1 MKPGTKAW
9 KNFMSKLY
17 GIGAAIVIVGALFK
31 IQHWPGGSL
40 MLTIGLGTEA
50 IIFLFSAFEPI
61 HEEYDWTLVYPEL
74 ALGHDSDDDEITS
87 LTTSRGNNGGM
98 GVSQQLDGML
108 EEAKIDGALI
118 ASLGDGMRNLSETAN
133 KISNMSDATSV
144 SADYTNSL
152 KNAAAKVDGLAES
165 YSKASESLMGLTD
178 STGAGASFGEE
189 MQKVAGNLTALNKVY
204 EMQLEGAT
212 ESLENSKKI
221 QGGIGE
227 MMSALSD
234 SVEDTKNYK
243 ANISELSKNLSALNK
258 VYGNMLNAMNINP
271 NG

>member
-17 GIGAAIVIVGALFK
+17 GIGAAVVIVGALFK
-31 IQHWPGGSL
+31 IQHWPGASL
-40 MLTIGLGTEA
+40 MLTVGLGTEA
-50 IIFLFSAFEPI
+50 VIFLFSAFEPL

-87 LTTSRGNNGGM
+87 LTHKSKGGS
-98 GVSQQLDGML
+98 VSQQLDGML

-118 ASLGDGMRNLSETAN
+118 ESLGTGMRNLSETAN

-152 KNAAAKVDGLAES
+152 KNAASKVDALAES
-165 YSKASESLMGLTD
+165 YTKASASLMGLTE
-178 STGAGASFGEE
+178 TQGAGQSFGEE

-221 QGGIGE
+221 QSGIGE
-227 MMSALSD
+227 MMGTLAD

-243 ANISELSKNLSALNK
+243 TNITELSKNLQALNK
-258 VYGNMLNAMNINP
+258 VYGNMLNAMNINA

>member
-17 GIGAAIVIVGALFK
+17 GIGAAVVIIGALFK
-31 IQHWPGGSL
+31 IQHWPGAGI
-40 MLTIGLGTEA
+40 MLTLGLGTEA
-50 IIFLFSAFEPI
+50 VIFFFSAFEPI

-87 LTTSRGNNGGM
+87 LTTSRGGS
-98 GVSQQLDGML
+98 VSQQLDGML

-118 ASLGDGMRNLSETAN
+118 ESLGDGMRNLSETAN

-152 KNAAAKVDGLAES
+152 KNAASKVDGLADS
-165 YSKASESLMGLTD
+165 YAKASESLMGLTD
-178 STGAGASFGEE
+178 STQAGQSFGEE

-221 QGGIGE
+221 QSGIGE
-227 MMSALSD
+227 MMGTLAD

-243 ANISELSKNLSALNK
+243 ANIAELSKNLSALNK

-271 NG
+271 NS

>member
-17 GIGAAIVIVGALFK
+17 GIGAAVVIVGALFK
-31 IQHWPGGSL
+31 IQHWPGASL
-40 MLTIGLGTEA
+40 MLTVGLGTEA
-50 IIFLFSAFEPI
+50 VIFLFSAFEPI

-74 ALGHDSDDDEITS
+74 ALGHGSDDDEITS
-87 LTTSRGNNGGM
+87 LSHKSGTVT
-98 GVSQQLDGML
+98 QQLDGML

-118 ASLGDGMRNLSETAN
+118 ESLGAGMRNLSETAN

-152 KNAAAKVDGLAES
+152 KNAAAKVDGLADS
-165 YSKASESLMGLTD
+165 YTKASESLMGLTNA
-178 STGAGASFGEE
+178 TEAGQSFGEE

-221 QGGIGE
+221 QSGIGE
-227 MMSALSD
+227 MMGTLAD
-234 SVEDTKNYK
+234 SVEDTRNYK
-243 ANISELSKNLSALNK
+243 TNITELSKNLQALNK

>member
-17 GIGAAIVIVGALFK
+17 GIGAAVVIVGALFK
-31 IQHWPGGSL
+31 IQHWPFAGL

-87 LTTSRGNNGGM
+87 LTHSSRGGM

-118 ASLGDGMRNLSETAN
+118 ESLGNGMRNLSETAN
-133 KISNMSDATSV
+133 KISSMSDATAV

-152 KNAAAKVDGLAES
+152 KNAASKVDGLAES
-165 YSKASESLMGLTD
+165 YTKASEALMGLTN
-178 STGAGASFGEE
+178 STEAGQSFGEE

-204 EMQLEGAT
+204 EMQLEGAS

-221 QGGIGE
+221 QGGISE
-227 MMSALSD
+227 MMGTLAD

-243 ANISELSKNLSALNK
+243 TNIAELSKNLQKLNQ
-258 VYGNMLNAMNINP
+258 VYGNMLNAMNINT
-271 NG
+271 NS

>member
-17 GIGAAIVIVGALFK
+17 GIGAAVVIVGALFK
-31 IQHWPGGSL
+31 IQHWPGAGL

-87 LTTSRGNNGGM
+87 LTSRGT
-98 GVSQQLDGML
+98 VTQQLDGML

-118 ASLGDGMRNLSETAN
+118 ESLGNGMRNLSETAN

-152 KNAAAKVDGLAES
+152 KNAASKVDGLADS
-165 YSKASESLMGLTD
+165 YTKASESLMGLTD
-178 STGAGASFGEE
+178 ATGAGQSFGEE

-212 ESLENSKKI
+212 ESLENTKKI
-221 QGGIGE
+221 QSGIGE
-227 MMSALSD
+227 MMGTLAD

-243 ANISELSKNLSALNK
+243 TNITELSKNLQALNK

>member
-17 GIGAAIVIVGALFK
+17 GIGAAVVIVGALMK
-31 IQHWPGGSL
+31 ILHTPGANAA
-40 MLTIGLGTEA
+40 LTVGLLTEA
-50 IIFLFSAFEPI
+50 LIFLFSAFEPI
-61 HEEYDWTLVYPEL
+61 HEDYDWSLVYPEL

-87 LTTSRGNNGGM
+87 LTSSKNNGT
-98 GVSQQLDGML
+98 VTQQLDGML

-118 ASLGDGMRNLSETAN
+118 ESLGDGMRNLSETAN
-133 KISNMSDATSV
+133 KISSMSDATAV

-152 KNAAAKVDGLAES
+152 KNAASKVDGLADS
-165 YSKASESLMGLTD
+165 YTKASESLLGI
-178 STGAGASFGEE
+178 TGASQAGESFGEE

-221 QGGIGE
+221 QSGIGE
-227 MMSALSD
+227 MMGTLAD

-243 ANISELSKNLSALNK
+243 TNISELSKNLSALNK

>member
-17 GIGAAIVIVGALFK
+17 GIGAAVVIIGALFK
-31 IQHWPGGSL
+31 IQHWPYGGIL
-40 MLTIGLGTEA
+40 LTVGLGTEA
-50 IIFLFSAFEPI
+50 IIFFFSAFEPI
-61 HEEYDWTLVYPEL
+61 HEDYDWTLVYPEL

-87 LTTSRGNNGGM
+87 LTSRNNGS
-98 GVSQQLDGML
+98 VSQQLDGMF

-118 ASLGDGMRNLSETAN
+118 ESLGNGMRNLSETAN
-133 KISNMSDATSV
+133 KINTMSDATAV

-152 KNAAAKVDGLAES
+152 KNAASKVDGLADS
-165 YSKASESLMGLTD
+165 YTKASESLLGI
-178 STGAGASFGEE
+178 TGASQAGESFGEE

-221 QGGIGE
+221 QSGIGE
-227 MMSALSD
+227 MMGTLAD

>member
-31 IQHWPGGSL
+31 IQHWPGASL
-40 MLTIGLGTEA
+40 MLTVGLGTEA
-50 IIFLFSAFEPI
+50 IIFAFSAFEPI

-87 LTTSRGNNGGM
+87 LMNRNSGGTIT
-98 GVSQQLDGML
+98 QQLDGML

-118 ASLGDGMRNLSETAN
+118 ESLGNGMRNLSETAN

-152 KNAAAKVDGLAES
+152 KNAADKVDGLAES

-178 STGAGASFGEE
+178 STEAGKSFGEE

-221 QGGIGE
+221 QAGIGE
-227 MMSALSD
+227 MMGTLAD

-243 ANISELSKNLSALNK
+243 ANITELSKNLQALNK

>member
-31 IQHWPGGSL
+31 IQHWPGASL
-40 MLTIGLGTEA
+40 MLTVGLGTEA
-50 IIFLFSAFEPI
+50 IIFAFSAFEPI

-87 LTTSRGNNGGM
+87 LTHRSSGGS
-98 GVSQQLDGML
+98 VTQQLDGML

-118 ASLGDGMRNLSETAN
+118 ESLGNGMRNLSETAN

-178 STGAGASFGEE
+178 STEAGKSFGEE

-221 QGGIGE
+221 QAGIGE
-227 MMSALSD
+227 MMGTLAD

-243 ANISELSKNLSALNK
+243 ANITELSKNLQALNK

>member
-17 GIGAAIVIVGALFK
+17 GIGAAIVIIGALFK
-31 IQHWPGGSL
+31 IQHWPGAGL

-50 IIFLFSAFEPI
+50 VIFFFSAFEPI
-61 HEEYDWTLVYPEL
+61 HEDYDWTLVYPEL
-74 ALGHDSDDDEITS
+74 ALGHDSDDDDITS
-87 LTTSRGNNGGM
+87 LTTSRNNGS
-98 GVSQQLDGML
+98 VSQQLDGML

-118 ASLGDGMRNLSETAN
+118 ESLGDGMRNLSETAN
-133 KISNMSDATSV
+133 KISTMSDATAV

-152 KNAAAKVDGLAES
+152 KNAASKVDGLAES
-165 YSKASESLMGLTD
+165 YTKASESLMGLTD
-178 STGAGASFGEE
+178 ATGAGQSFGEE

-221 QGGIGE
+221 QSGIGE
-227 MMSALSD
+227 MMGTLAD

>member
-1 MKPGTKAW
+1 MKPGSKAW

-31 IQHWPGGSL
+31 IQHWAGADL
-40 MLTIGLGTEA
+40 MLTVGLLTEA
-50 IIFLFSAFEPI
+50 VIFLFSAFEPI
-61 HEEYDWTLVYPEL
+61 HEDYDWTLVYPEL
-74 ALGHDSDDDEITS
+74 ALGHDSGDDEITS
-87 LTTSRGNNGGM
+87 LTNRGGT
-98 GVSQQLDGML
+98 VTQQLDGML

-118 ASLGDGMRNLSETAN
+118 ESLGDGMRNLSETAN

-152 KNAAAKVDGLAES
+152 KNAASKVDTLAES
-165 YSKASESLMGLTD
+165 YSNASQALMGLTD
-178 STGAGASFGEE
+178 STDAGQSFGEE

-204 EMQLEGAT
+204 EMQLEGAS

-221 QGGIGE
+221 QGGISE
-227 MMSALSD
+227 MMGTLAD

-243 ANISELSKNLSALNK
+243 ANIAELSENLQKLNK
-258 VYGNMLNAMNINP
+258 VYGNMLNAMNINS
-271 NG
+271 NS

>member
-17 GIGAAIVIVGALFK
+17 GIGAAIVIIGALFK
-31 IQHWPGGSL
+31 IQHWPFAGL
-40 MLTIGLGTEA
+40 MLTVGLGTEA
-50 IIFLFSAFEPI
+50 VIFFFSAFEPI
-61 HEEYDWTLVYPEL
+61 HEDYDWTLVYPEL

-87 LTTSRGNNGGM
+87 LTSRNNGT
-98 GVSQQLDGML
+98 VTQQLDGML

-118 ASLGDGMRNLSETAN
+118 ESLGDGMRNLSETAN
-133 KISNMSDATSV
+133 KISTMSDATAV

-152 KNAAAKVDGLAES
+152 KNAASKVDGLADS
-165 YSKASESLMGLTD
+165 YTKASESLMGLTNA
-178 STGAGASFGEE
+178 TGAGESFGEE

-221 QGGIGE
+221 QSGIGE
-227 MMSALSD
+227 MMGTLAD

-243 ANISELSKNLSALNK
+243 TNIAELSKNLSALNK

>member
-31 IQHWPGGSL
+31 IQHWPGAGI

-50 IIFLFSAFEPI
+50 VIFFFSAFEPI

-87 LTTSRGNNGGM
+87 LTTSRGGS
-98 GVSQQLDGML
+98 VSQQLDGML

-118 ASLGDGMRNLSETAN
+118 ESLGTGMRNLSETAN
-133 KISNMSDATSV
+133 KISNMSDATAV

-152 KNAAAKVDGLAES
+152 KNAASKVDDLANS
-165 YSKASESLMGLTD
+165 YTKASESLMGIADTQ
-178 STGAGASFGEE
+178 GAGQSFGEE

-221 QGGIGE
+221 QSGIGE
-227 MMSALSD
+227 MMGTLAD

-243 ANISELSKNLSALNK
+243 ANITELSKNLQALNK

>member
-17 GIGAAIVIVGALFK
+17 GIGAAIVIIGALFK
-31 IQHWPGGSL
+31 IQHWPFAGL
-40 MLTIGLGTEA
+40 MLTVGLGTEA
-50 IIFLFSAFEPI
+50 VIFFFSAFEPI

-87 LTTSRGNNGGM
+87 LTTSRGGM

-118 ASLGDGMRNLSETAN
+118 ESLGNGMRNLSETAN
-133 KISNMSDATSV
+133 KISTMSDATAV

-152 KNAAAKVDGLAES
+152 KNAASKVDGLAES
-165 YSKASESLMGLTD
+165 YSKASESLMGLSD
-178 STGAGASFGEE
+178 STQAGKSFGEE

-221 QGGIGE
+221 QSGIGE
-227 MMSALSD
+227 MMGTLAD

-243 ANISELSKNLSALNK
+243 ANISELSKNLQALNK

>member
-17 GIGAAIVIVGALFK
+17 GIGAAVVIVGALFK
-31 IQHWPGGSL
+31 IQHWPGAGL

-50 IIFLFSAFEPI
+50 VIFLFSAFEPI

-87 LTTSRGNNGGM
+87 LTTSRANNGM

-118 ASLGDGMRNLSETAN
+118 ESLGDGMRNLSETAN
-133 KISNMSDATSV
+133 KISTMSDATAV

-152 KNAAAKVDGLAES
+152 KNAASKVDGLADS
-165 YSKASESLMGLTD
+165 YAKASESLMGLTD
-178 STGAGASFGEE
+178 STQAGQSFGEE
-189 MQKVAGNLTALNKVY
+189 MQKVTGNLTALNKVY
-204 EMQLEGAT
+204 EMQLEGAS

-221 QGGIGE
+221 QGGISE
-227 MMSALSD
+227 MMGTLAD

-243 ANISELSKNLSALNK
+243 SNIAELSKNLQKLNQ
-258 VYGNMLNAMNINP
+258 VYGNMLNAMNINT
-271 NG
+271 NS

>member
-31 IQHWPGGSL
+31 IQHWPGAGI

-50 IIFLFSAFEPI
+50 VIFFFSAFEPI

-74 ALGHDSDDDEITS
+74 ALGHDSDDEEITS
-87 LTTSRGNNGGM
+87 LTTSRGGS
-98 GVSQQLDGML
+98 VSQQLDGML

-118 ASLGDGMRNLSETAN
+118 ESLGDGMRNLSETAN
-133 KISNMSDATSV
+133 KISNMSDATAV

-152 KNAAAKVDGLAES
+152 KNAASKVDSLAES
-165 YSKASESLMGLTD
+165 YTNASQALMGLTD
-178 STGAGASFGEE
+178 STEAGKSFGEE

-221 QGGIGE
+221 QSGIGE
-227 MMSALSD
+227 MMGTLAD

-243 ANISELSKNLSALNK
+243 ANIAELSKNLQALNK

>member
-31 IQHWPGGSL
+31 IQHWPGGGL

-50 IIFLFSAFEPI
+50 VIFFFSAFEPI
-61 HEEYDWTLVYPEL
+61 HEDYDWTLVYPEL

-87 LTTSRGNNGGM
+87 LTTSRGNGL

-118 ASLGDGMRNLSETAN
+118 ESLGDGMRNLSETAN
-133 KISNMSDATSV
+133 KINTMSDATAV

-152 KNAAAKVDGLAES
+152 KNAASKVDGLADS
-165 YSKASESLMGLTD
+165 YTKASESLMGLTNA
-178 STGAGASFGEE
+178 TGAGQSFGEE

-227 MMSALSD
+227 MMGTLAD
-234 SVEDTKNYK
+234 SVEYTKNYK

>member
-17 GIGAAIVIVGALFK
+17 GIGAAVVIVGALFK
-31 IQHWPGGSL
+31 IQHWPGASL
-40 MLTIGLGTEA
+40 MLTVGLGTEA

-87 LTTSRGNNGGM
+87 LTHKSNGGS
-98 GVSQQLDGML
+98 VSQQLDGML

-118 ASLGDGMRNLSETAN
+118 ESLGNGMRNLSETAN

-165 YSKASESLMGLTD
+165 YSKASESLMGLT
-178 STGAGASFGEE
+178 SATGAGQSFGEE

-204 EMQLEGAT
+204 
-212 ESLENSKKI
+212 
-221 QGGIGE
+221 
-227 MMSALSD
+227 
-234 SVEDTKNYK
+234 
-243 ANISELSKNLSALNK
+243 
-258 VYGNMLNAMNINP
+258 
-271 NG
+271 

>member
-17 GIGAAIVIVGALFK
+17 GIGAAVVIVGALFK
-31 IQHWPGGSL
+31 IQHWPYGGIL
-40 MLTIGLGTEA
+40 LTVGLGTEA
-50 IIFLFSAFEPI
+50 IIFFFSAFEPI
-61 HEEYDWTLVYPEL
+61 HEDYDWTLVYPEL

-87 LTTSRGNNGGM
+87 LTSSRNNGT
-98 GVSQQLDGML
+98 VTQQLDGML

-118 ASLGDGMRNLSETAN
+118 ESLGDGMRNLSETAN
-133 KISNMSDATSV
+133 KISTMSDATSV

-165 YSKASESLMGLTD
+165 YTQASESLMGLTD
-178 STGAGASFGEE
+178 ATGSGQSFGEE
-189 MQKVAGNLTALNKVY
+189 MLKVTGNLTALNKVY

-227 MMSALSD
+227 MMTALSD

-243 ANISELSKNLSALNK
+243 AGISELSKNLSALNK